1 MMKAVIALHD
11 QATEL
16 SYPASLKKQ
25 IDLLFGPVT
34 RDFDK
39 SPNHVISI
47 RETAPE
53 RFSVTGD
60 AGRRVGDELS
70 TAALL
75 DVLLEEIIHSLI
87 FELDTAVALHSSSVA
102 WRDHSILIPGPTGAG
117 KTSLTGWFAAKGFEF
132 LSDEIVILPGSGKT
146 TLSFPRPL
154 LAKPGAE
161 QLIALLTGRGQI
173 VRTGANTL
181 IILDHSLP
189 RGKLQRQAGLIIFP
203 NFVAGSEL
211 EFTSLSPA
219 KAAMRLMEC
228 NLNARNLADHGLG
241 RLTAFSREVPAL
253 TLTYGSY
260 EQLDGVADNLAKFVL
275 DNQIGV
281 AGLQVLATA
290 FRGPPT
296 ISQTDGSNV
305 PSTILSAPV
314 QPKAAIPEATPR
326 KPPKKI
332 TIGMATYDDYDGVY
346 FSLQAIRLYHP
357 EILDDTEFL
366 VIDNHPDGPC
376 GQALKGLENSIPNYR
391 YVPKSDVSGTAIR
404 DCVFEEAG
412 GEIVLCMDCHVFFV
426 KGALKRLVE
435 YFDAHPGSRDLVQG
449 PLLYDDLKSLSTH
462 FKPEWRGG
470 MYGIWA
476 TSDAGTDPDKPP
488 FEITMQGL
496 GVFACRREAWPGFN
510 PAFRGF
516 GGEEGYIHEKFRQRG
531 GRALCLPSLQ
541 WMHRFNRPMGIPY
554 PNRWEDRVRNYFI
567 GFREL
572 GWHTEPIAEHFK
584 TLISEE
590 TIKEI
595 MARTADELERC
606 SPAAASSPERDTSIA
621 TDRPTVV
628 ELPAPKP
635 DRPRVAA
642 APAARDPFASAWDV
656 SALAQQRQLLQ
667 RIMTIAES
675 QQLALYLYW
684 GTLLGHIRQGGI
696 LPWDD
701 DVDLAWFDPSREQYD
716 GFRAAIEAAGLQVF
730 DRADGTDFW
739 IKICD
744 PSAPVQSLFPW
755 TWPFVDIFIYSVNP
769 QAAGGSYPVTAYPV
783 EILLPG
789 RITTFEGVRCWE
801 PEQPL
806 AVLDIQYADWRT
818 CERSSHYRHRF
829 EKIVGNSVTRL
840 IETDQ
845 HGRKIRNIPIDCC
858 LDTAEPGHLLSREAF
873 LPLLRRW
880 IDLCKQHNVPY
891 SIFWGTLLGQMR
903 NQRIIPYDEDLDVVV
918 GRAGVDRLYALAGKV
933 PGCVFN
939 DELKDQP
946 LWKEREIR
954 LVVRRDLVSPDGP
967 RFDHRG
973 ERVSKQVDSCSF
985 NGPLARLIIK
995 LPLQNGREYWHLD
1008 VDMFTDISHF
1018 NHYPALHEVDEL
1030 PELEERPL
1038 EGLWVSCLKDPL
1050 PYILDYYGADYMTPD
1065 HVYREGHWV
1074 ASR

>member
-16 SYPASLKKQ
+16 NYPASLKQQ
-25 IDLLFGPVT
+25 IDLLFGPT
-34 RDFDK
+34 ARDFDK

-47 RETAPE
+47 RETAPD

-60 AGRRVGDELS
+60 AGRPVGDQLD
-70 TAALL
+70 TAELL
-75 DVLLEEIIHSLI
+75 DVLLEEIVHSLV

-102 WRDHSILIPGPTGAG
+102 WQDHSILIPGPTGAG
-117 KTSLTGWFAAKGFEF
+117 KTSLTGWFVARNFEF

-161 QLIALLTGRGQI
+161 ELIALLTGRGQI
-173 VRTGANTL
+173 VRTGGNTV
-181 IILDHSLP
+181 ISLDQSLP
-189 RGKLQRQAGLIIFP
+189 RGNQHRQAGLMIFP
-203 NFVAGSEL
+203 NFVPGSEL

-219 KAAMRLMEC
+219 KAGMKLMEC
-228 NLNARNLADHGLG
+228 NLNARNLADHGFG
-241 RLTAFSREVPAL
+241 RLAAFTREVPAL

-260 EQLDGVADNLAKFVL
+260 EQLDGIADNLTKFVL

-281 AGLQVLATA
+281 AGLQMLATA
-290 FRGPPT
+290 FRRPGIVP
-296 ISQTDGSNV
+296 QTGQGNV
-305 PSTILSAPV
+305 ANIPSAPV
-314 QPKAAIPEATPR
+314 RPKTAIPEATPR

-376 GQALKGLENSIPNYR
+376 GQPLKGLENSVPNYR
-391 YVPKSDVSGTAIR
+391 YVPKGDVSGTAIR

-426 KGALKRLVE
+426 KGALKRLID

-541 WMHRFNRPMGIPY
+541 WMHRFGRPMGVPY
-554 PNRWEDRVRNYFI
+554 PNRWEDRIRNYLI

-572 GWHTEPIAEHFK
+572 GWDPAPIAEHFR
-584 TLISEE
+584 TVMDAEAANQTVARVTEE
-590 TIKEI
+590 
-595 MARTADELERC
+595 MEL
-606 SPAAASSPERDTSIA
+606 SGPTAAAN
-621 TDRPTVV
+621 
-628 ELPAPKP
+628 P
-635 DRPRVAA
+635 DS
-642 APAARDPFASAWDV
+642 AARDPFASAWDP
-656 SALAQQRQLLQ
+656 SALAQQRHLLQ
-667 RIMTIAES
+667 RVVSIAES
-675 QQLALYLYW
+675 QKLALYLYW
-684 GTLLGHIRQGGI
+684 GTLLGHVREGGI

-701 DVDLAWFDPSREQYD
+701 DVDLAWFDPSRAQYD
-716 GFRAAIEAAGLQVF
+716 AFRAAIEAAGLRIF
-730 DRADGTDFW
+730 DRADGTDVW

-744 PSAPVQSLFPW
+744 PNAPIQSHYPW
-755 TWPFVDIFIYSVNP
+755 TWPFVDIFLYSVNP
-769 QAAGGSYPVTAYPV
+769 EAADSSYPVAACAG

-806 AVLDIQYADWRT
+806 AVLDIQYAGWRS
-818 CERSSHYRHRF
+818 CETSSYYRHRF
-829 EKIVGNSVTRL
+829 EQIVGATSTRR

-845 HGRKIRNIPIDCC
+845 HGRKLRNGPIDCR
-858 LDTAEPGHLLSREAF
+858 LDSAEPGHLLSREVF
-873 LPLLRRW
+873 LPLLRGW
-880 IDLCKQHNVPY
+880 IDLCKRHSVPY

-918 GRAGVDRLYALAGKV
+918 GRSGLDRLYALAGKA

-946 LWKEREIR
+946 PWKEREIR

-967 RFDHRG
+967 RYDHRG
-973 ERVSKQVDSCSF
+973 RRASTQVDSCAF

-995 LPLQNGREYWHLD
+995 LPARNGREYWHLD

-1065 HVYREGHWV
+1065 HVYREGRWI
-1074 ASR
+1074 ASRR